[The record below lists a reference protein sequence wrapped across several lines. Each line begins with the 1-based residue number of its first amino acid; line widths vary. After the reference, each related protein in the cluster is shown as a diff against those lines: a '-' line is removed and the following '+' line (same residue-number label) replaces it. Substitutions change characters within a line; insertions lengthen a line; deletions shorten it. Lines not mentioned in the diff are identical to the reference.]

1 MIIYGTFDQNFRNQ
15 NINIKPFQ
23 IDISP
28 NSTIE
33 ELKILITLQFT
44 NLHLE
49 DFDILNRQR
58 IRLKESDSVQA
69 LYQERQD
76 VTQIFVANSGILNV
90 QCCFIM

>member
-1 MIIYGTFDQNFRNQ
+1 MIIYGTFDEKFRNH

-44 NLHLE
+44 NLSLE
-49 DFDILNRQR
+49 DFDVLNCQR
-58 IRLKESDSVQA
+58 RRLNVSDSVQA
-69 LYQERQD
+69 LYSERQD
-76 VTQIFVANSGILNV
+76 VIQIFVTNSSNLNV
-90 QCCFIM
+90 KCCYIM

>member
-1 MIIYGTFDQNFRNQ
+1 MIIYGAFDKKFSNNR
-15 NINIKPFQ
+15 INIKPFQ

-44 NLHLE
+44 NLSLE
-49 DFDILNRQR
+49 DFDILNSQGVRQR
-58 IRLKESDSVQA
+58 DTSSVQA

-76 VTQIFVANSGILNV
+76 VVQIFVTNSSNLNAT
-90 QCCFIM
+90 CCNLI